1 MARLIIPGFLSAFAA
16 AAVFTPVTASAGPAG
31 LTIPTAKNAMVQEA
45 GWRRRQRTT
54 VVDAPTTSVRT
65 NDAPRSR
72 PCVRVA
78 KGPGFARRSSICS
91 CRNRSPRRPHRTFSK
106 GILETREIFLPRF
119 SLALVM
125 SPS

>member
-65 NDAPRSR
+65 NDARTDVDAPFTSVRTSR
-72 PCVRVA
+72 KGTWVRAPFVNLFVP
-78 KGPGFARRSSICS
+78 K
-91 CRNRSPRRPHRTFSK
+91 
-106 GILETREIFLPRF
+106 
-119 SLALVM
+119 
-125 SPS
+125 